1 MILTK
6 SLLHTTDAYIKKLKE
21 AGIETVRDFLML
33 FPRGI
38 EDKSEMIEDFSL
50 INIREK
56 EAVKCRIELITE
68 ESTRNK
74 KLLIKA
80 VIADKNGSHAE
91 AVWWNRRMI
100 LNQYQSGDTVII
112 YGQAKYEYGRLS
124 WNSADIEHFRDK
136 RREVL
141 PVYSD
146 VNYIPGN
153 WIREKMSLLRGF
165 ISEFSDDVPE
175 TIRTKK

>member
-6 SLLHTTDAYIKKLKE
+6 SLLHTTDTYIKKLRE
-21 AGIETVRDFLML
+21 AGIETVQDFCTVY
-33 FPRGI
+33 PRGI
-38 EDKSEMIEDFSL
+38 EDKSEVVEDFSL

-56 EAVKCRIELITE
+56 QAIKCRIELLTE

-80 VIADKNGSHAE
+80 VLTDKSGFHAE
-91 AVWWNRRMI
+91 AVWWNRRM
-100 LNQYQSGDTVII
+100 LLTQYTVGETVII

-124 WNSADIEHFRDK
+124 WNSPDIEHYREV
-136 RREVL
+136 RREIV

-146 VNYIPGN
+146 VNYIPGT
-153 WIREKMSLLRGF
+153 WIREKMNLMKNAIAS
-165 ISEFSDDVPE
+165 IPDDTPSE
-175 TIRTKK
+175 IRNKK

>member
-1 MILTK
+1 MLLTK
-6 SLLHTTDAYIKKLKE
+6 AHLHTTDAYIKKLRE
-21 AGIETVRDFLML
+21 AGIESVHDFLSL

-38 EDKSEMIEDFSL
+38 EDKSDMIEDFSL

-56 EAVKCRIELITE
+56 QAIKCTIELLTE

-80 VIADKNGSHAE
+80 VLTDKSGFHAE

-100 LNQYQSGDTVII
+100 LTQFHPGDTVII
-112 YGQAKYEYGRLS
+112 YGLAKYEYGRLS
-124 WNSADIEHFRDK
+124 WNSADIEHFRDN
-136 RREVL
+136 RREAV

-146 VNYIPGN
+146 VNYIPGT
-153 WIREKMSLLRGF
+153 WIREKM
-165 ISEFSDDVPE
+165 
-175 TIRTKK
+175 